1 MAEIRKDQLVK
12 LSDAKLHDAKLLVD
26 AGRTSNAYY
35 LAGYAVEL
43 MLKAIL
49 SGQFKTDTLP
59 DKTLLKD
66 IFIHDLAKLVRLS
79 HLEDDLK
86 ARKDIDA
93 DFEGYWQIVLDW
105 NEASRYGEHEPDEAN
120 GLIEA
125 IENPEHGVLPWL
137 RSKL

>member
-1 MAEIRKDQLVK
+1 MAEIRKDQLVE
-12 LSDAKLHDAKLLVD
+12 LSDAKLHDAKLLRN
-26 AGRTSNAYY
+26 AGRSDNAYY

-49 SGQFKTDTLP
+49 SSQFKTDTLP

-86 ARKDIDA
+86 ARKDVDA

-105 NEASRYGEHEPDEAN
+105 NEASRYGAQ
-120 GLIEA
+120 G
-125 IENPEHGVLPWL
+125 WT
-137 RSKL
+137 K

>member
-1 MAEIRKDQLVK
+1 MAEIRKDQLVE
-12 LSDAKLHDAKLLVD
+12 LSDAKLHDAKLLRN
-26 AGRTSNAYY
+26 AGRSDNAYY

-49 SGQFKTDTLP
+49 SSQFKTDTLP

-105 NEASRYGEHEPDEAN
+105 NEASRYGAQGLEKVND
-120 GLIEA
+120 LIEA

>member
-1 MAEIRKDQLVK
+1 MAEIRKDQLVE
-12 LSDAKLHDAKLLVD
+12 LSDAKLHDAKLLRN
-26 AGRTSNAYY
+26 AGRSDNAYY

-49 SGQFKTDTLP
+49 SSQFKTDTLP

-105 NEASRYGEHEPDEAN
+105 NEASRYGAQGLDKVN
-120 GLIEA
+120 DLIEA

>member
-1 MAEIRKDQLVK
+1 MAEIRKDQLVE
-12 LSDAKLHDAKLLVD
+12 LSDAKLHDAKLLRN
-26 AGRTSNAYY
+26 AGRSDNAYY
-35 LAGYAVEL
+35 LAGYAVEW

-49 SGQFKTDTLP
+49 SSQFKTDTLP

-86 ARKDIDA
+86 ARKDVDA

-105 NEASRYGEHEPDEAN
+105 NEASRYGAQ
-120 GLIEA
+120 G
-125 IENPEHGVLPWL
+125 WT
-137 RSKL
+137 K